1 MRVFN
6 EARCD
11 HAFGVAPSLTAIVS
25 QYGSAN
31 LAASLKGP
39 YHIGQSYVLPPV
51 RRLEDILSV
60 SNKVYTKGRD
70 NTTESSKRGPV
81 SYKPAVSCSCH
92 VKQSA

>member
-39 YHIGQSYVLPPV
+39 YHIG
-51 RRLEDILSV
+51 
-60 SNKVYTKGRD
+60 
-70 NTTESSKRGPV
+70 
-81 SYKPAVSCSCH
+81 
-92 VKQSA
+92 